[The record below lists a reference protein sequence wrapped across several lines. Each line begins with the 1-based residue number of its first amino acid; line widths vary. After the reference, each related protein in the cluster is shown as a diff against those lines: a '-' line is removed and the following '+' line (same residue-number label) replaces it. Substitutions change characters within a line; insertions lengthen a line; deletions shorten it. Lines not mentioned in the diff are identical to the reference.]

1 MNTRT
6 WQEIRITEMN
16 REIKLKSYKGEFFV
30 DEYISIMASK
40 AKTYEEFKTNKEGS

>member
-16 REIKLKSYKGEFFV
+16 NKIKDKTYDGESFV
-30 DEYISIMASK
+30 DEYCAIIESK